1 MGAEEWRSV
10 MASEDAGKAIR
21 FDAKMR
27 KTDPDVW
34 LTKDMKPIT
43 EVDFTSQ
50 TGDLFGCES
59 GECFV

>member
-1 MGAEEWRSV
+1 MQ
-10 MASEDAGKAIR
+10 SEDAEKAIR
-21 FDAKMR
+21 FDREIR

-34 LTKDMKPIT
+34 LTQEMKPLT
-43 EVDFTSQ
+43 ECDFENA